1 MPEGSESEGGSEAAA
16 RYPAG
21 SGAGSMPDGM
31 SDVGSLADGTSDAG
45 SCIESTT
52 AAGAMGHD
60 DELAVDMRC
69 GCVWAQAVWAQAQP
83 GWHTAGTM
91 ISGWTL

>member
-1 MPEGSESEGGSEAAA
+1 MSVGSESEGGSEAAA

-31 SDVGSLADGTSDAG
+31 SDVGSLADGMSDAG
-45 SCIESTT
+45 SCIESIT

-60 DELAVDMRC
+60 EELAVDMRC
-69 GCVWAQAVWAQAQP
+69 GCVWAQAAFANARRL
-83 GWHTAGTM
+83 HTAGTM
-91 ISGWTL
+91 VSGWSL